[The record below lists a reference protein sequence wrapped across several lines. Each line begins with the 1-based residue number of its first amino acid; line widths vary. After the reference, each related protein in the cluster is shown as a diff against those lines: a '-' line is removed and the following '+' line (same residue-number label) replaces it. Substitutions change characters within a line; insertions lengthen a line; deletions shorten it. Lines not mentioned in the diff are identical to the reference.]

1 MRRMPR
7 TTHADAII
15 EYMRRSGL
23 VAQSVEAAIELLPRW
38 EKRLRERGIEVVPR
52 YPGQGPA
59 RAENELNLLIRQGAM
74 VRDPAIE
81 HQLRNLTRVR
91 PHKP

>member
-1 MRRMPR
+1 MR
-7 TTHADAII
+7 DAII

-23 VAQSVEAAIELLPRW
+23 VAQSVDAAMEQLPRW
-38 EKRLRERGIEVVPR
+38 ERHLRERGIEVAPR

-59 RAENELNLLIRQGAM
+59 RAENELNLLIRQGSSA
-74 VRDPAIE
+74 RDQAIE

-91 PHKP
+91 PPKP